1 MNAPRDFSGYRNRP
15 PAVRWPGGARV
26 AVSFVLNFEEGAEF
40 SVADGDPR
48 NEAVYE
54 VIDPRA
60 GWDPCIDSHFEYGT
74 RAAWWRIA
82 DAFDRWRAPM
92 TVSACGRAVERSP
105 WLAQDAVERGH
116 EVAAHGWRWQSHA
129 GMDPAE
135 EAAAIDACI
144 RGIEAACGRRPVG
157 WHTRSA
163 STPATRALL
172 AERGFL
178 YDSDA
183 YNDDLPYDVPVA
195 GRPHLVL
202 PYAFDT
208 NDMQFQH
215 TQRFATA
222 GAFAEYVCDAYDWLA
237 REGESAP
244 RMMSVGLHMR
254 MIGRPARMAA
264 LERILAHLRAG
275 DGAWIATRERIARH
289 WIAATRGG
297 GVDGTEDG
305 ADAPPAPAA
314 APGR

>member
-1 MNAPRDFSGYRNRP
+1 MTPPALPAPPRDFSGYANRA

-40 SVADGDPR
+40 SVADGDAR
-48 NEAVYE
+48 NESVYE

-74 RAAWWRIA
+74 RASWWRIA
-82 DAFDRWRAPM
+82 ETFDRHGAPM

-105 WLAQDAVERGH
+105 WLAQDAVARGH
-116 EVAAHGWRWQSHA
+116 ELSAHGWRWESHA
-129 GMDPAE
+129 GLAPEREGADM
-135 EAAAIDACI
+135 DACI
-144 RGIEAACGRRPVG
+144 RTFEAVCGRRPLG

-163 STPATRALL
+163 CTPATRALL

-183 YNDDLPYDVPVA
+183 YNDDLPYFVQAA

-222 GAFAEYVCDAYDWLA
+222 AQFAEYVCDAYDWLHG
-237 REGESAP
+237 EGERAP
-244 RMMSVGLHMR
+244 RMMSVGLHLR
-254 MIGRPARMAA
+254 MIGRPARMKA
-264 LERILAHLRAG
+264 LDLILAHLARRG
-275 DGAWIATRERIARH
+275 GAWVATREQIARH
-289 WIAATRGG
+289 WIAH
-297 GVDGTEDG
+297 
-305 ADAPPAPAA
+305 APAH
-314 APGR
+314 APG

>member
-1 MNAPRDFSGYRNRP
+1 MHHTPEHGDKRSPRDLVGYANRP
-15 PAVRWPGGARV
+15 PAIAWPEGARV

-40 SVADGDPR
+40 SVADGDAR
-48 NEAVYE
+48 NESVYE

-82 DAFDRWRAPM
+82 DTFERWHAPM

-105 WLAQDAVERGH
+105 WLAQDAVARGH
-116 EVAAHGWRWQSHA
+116 EISAHGWRWESHA
-129 GMDPAE
+129 GMAPE
-135 EAAAIDACI
+135 LEAAQMDECI
-144 RGIEAACGRRPVG
+144 RAIRAACGRRPLG

-163 STPATRALL
+163 CTPATRALL

-183 YNDDLPYDVPVA
+183 YNDDLPYFVPVGA
-195 GRPHLVL
+195 RQHLVL

-222 GAFAEYVCDAYDWLA
+222 AQFAEYVCDAYDWLWQEGA
-237 REGESAP
+237 RAP
-244 RMMSVGLHMR
+244 RMMSIGLHLR
-254 MIGRPARMAA
+254 MIGRPARMKA
-264 LERILAHLRAG
+264 LELILSHLHAKP
-275 DGAWIATRERIARH
+275 GAWIATREQIARH
-289 WIAATRGG
+289 WIAQSS
-297 GVDGTEDG
+297 
-305 ADAPPAPAA
+305 
-314 APGR
+314 

>member
-1 MNAPRDFSGYRNRP
+1 MNPLDHPATPRDFVGYGRHA
-15 PAVRWPGGARV
+15 PAVAWPGDARV

-54 VIDPRA
+54 VIDPRS

-82 DAFDRWRAPM
+82 DTFARWSAPM

-105 WLAQDAVERGH
+105 WLARDAVVRGH
-116 EVAAHGWRWQSHA
+116 EVSAHGWRWESHA
-129 GMDPAE
+129 GMAPE
-135 EAAAIDACI
+135 TEAAHIDACV
-144 RGIEAACGRRPVG
+144 RAIEAACGRPPVG

-163 STPATRALL
+163 STPATRGLL
-172 AERGFL
+172 AARGFL

-183 YNDDLPYDVPVA
+183 YNDDLPYFLPTAA
-195 GRPHLVL
+195 GRHLVL

-222 GAFAEYVCDAYDWLA
+222 GQFADYVCDAYDWLW
-237 REGESAP
+237 REGQQAP
-244 RMMSVGLHMR
+244 RMMSIGLHLH
-254 MIGRPARMAA
+254 MIGRPARMKA
-264 LERILAHLRAG
+264 LELILQHLRARP
-275 DGAWIATRERIARH
+275 GAWIATREQIARH
-289 WIAATRGG
+289 WLAH
-297 GVDGTEDG
+297 
-305 ADAPPAPAA
+305 A
-314 APGR
+314 APGPGLDDSLR